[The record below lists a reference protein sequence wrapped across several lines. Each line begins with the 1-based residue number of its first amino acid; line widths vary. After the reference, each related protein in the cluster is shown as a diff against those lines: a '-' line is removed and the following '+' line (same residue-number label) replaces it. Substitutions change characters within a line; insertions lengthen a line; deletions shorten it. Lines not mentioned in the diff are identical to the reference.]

1 MFTRKDRKIR
11 NQKAMIENRDILI
24 KDMEEQAEVQNAEL
38 RDLRNENEELN
49 LAVHNYKKATK
60 DLLSKLA
67 QISVIA
73 NGFDYRNNNSFET
86 IRQIKELANNFE
98 PIN

>member
-1 MFTRKDRKIR
+1 MFVKTIIRQGKKIIDLD
-11 NQKAMIENRDILI
+11 KENKVLY
-24 KDMEEQAEVQNAEL
+24 EENK
-38 RDLRNENEELN
+38 DLRNENEELN
-49 LAVHNYKKATK
+49 LGVHNYKKATK

-73 NGFDYRNNNSFET
+73 NGFDYKNNNSFET
-86 IRQIKELANNFE
+86 IRQIKELANNFK

>member
-1 MFTRKDRKIR
+1 MFAKIVAK
-11 NQKAMIENRDILI
+11 QGKKLIELN
-24 KDMEEQAEVQNAEL
+24 EENKTLYEENK
-38 RDLRNENEELN
+38 DLRNENEELN
-49 LAVHNYKKATK
+49 LTVHNYKKATK

-73 NGFDYRNNNSFET
+73 NGFDYKNNNSFET
-86 IRQIKELANNFE
+86 IRTIKELANNFE